1 LIEAPLSQEA
11 AMSYVF
17 VSYSQKDRNHA
28 RKLADA
34 LLNRGFDVW
43 FDAKNG

>member
-1 LIEAPLSQEA
+1 
-11 AMSYVF
+11 MYYVF
-17 VSYSQKDRNHA
+17 VSYSKKDSSYA